1 MYRILVAEC
10 MQEVSS
16 FNPVETRYEDFH
28 IRRGE
33 ELFARHRGVESYVSG
48 ALQVFEARPDVEA
61 VPLWGADACSSGLLV
76 QEDFERL
83 TAELLDAVENH
94 RDGADGFYFVL
105 HGAMGATGDL
115 DPEGFLLQEV
125 RRLVGPDLPLV
136 ISLDLHGILT
146 RRMLEHC
153 DALTLLHTYPH
164 VDFADTGARAARLL
178 LRMLDEGMRPVV
190 GRVVVPALVRGDE
203 LITETG
209 LYGESIRRAQKLERS
224 GTALAAGMM
233 IGNPF
238 TDVPEL
244 CSQSVVVTD
253 GDPEAAEREALELA
267 RGFWPHRARMQ
278 APLIQVDPLVA

>member
-16 FNPVETRYEDFH
+16 FNPVETRYEHFRV
-28 IRRGE
+28 RRGE

-61 VPLWGADACSSGLLV
+61 LPLWGADACSSGLLV

-83 TAELLDAVENH
+83 AAELIDAVGSH
-94 RDGADGFYFVL
+94 RHGADGFYFVL

-146 RRMLEHC
+146 RRMLQHC
-153 DALTLLHTYPH
+153 DALTLLHTYPPRRLRRH
-164 VDFADTGARAARLL
+164 RGPRRPPAAAHPRRGRAPGGGA
-178 LRMLDEGMRPVV
+178 
-190 GRVVVPALVRGDE
+190 GRGAGAGPR
-203 LITETG
+203 
-209 LYGESIRRAQKLERS
+209 RRA
-224 GTALAAGMM
+224 
-233 IGNPF
+233 
-238 TDVPEL
+238 D
-244 CSQSVVVTD
+244 
-253 GDPEAAEREALELA
+253 
-267 RGFWPHRARMQ
+267 HRDRR
-278 APLIQVDPLVA
+278 LRRVDPPGAGAGALGDGPGRGHDDRQPLHRRAPSCARRAW

>member
-16 FNPVETRYEDFH
+16 FNPVETRYEDFR

-48 ALQVFEARPDVEA
+48 ALEVFEARPDVEA

-83 TAELLDAVENH
+83 AAELLDAVERH

-146 RRMLEHC
+146 RRMLSTATPSPC
-153 DALTLLHTYPH
+153 CTPTPTSTSPTPAPAPPACCCASSTRGCAPSW
-164 VDFADTGARAARLL
+164 GGSWCRRWSAA
-178 LRMLDEGMRPVV
+178 
-190 GRVVVPALVRGDE
+190 
-203 LITETG
+203 T
-209 LYGESIRRAQKLERS
+209 S
-224 GTALAAGMM
+224 
-233 IGNPF
+233 
-238 TDVPEL
+238 
-244 CSQSVVVTD
+244 
-253 GDPEAAEREALELA
+253 
-267 RGFWPHRARMQ
+267 
-278 APLIQVDPLVA
+278 